1 VIGELVGGLAVVL
14 AGGFLIGFAAGWQA
28 RGARDRD
35 ADSPEV
41 GGMMEPMTAEQALT
55 FMFDTPNIPGLPYLC
70 NGCGRPVRK
79 RRRLTHANAKHPG
92 WLDQWNHA
100 LGAV

>member
-1 VIGELVGGLAVVL
+1 MIGELIGGLAVVL

-41 GGMMEPMTAEQALT
+41 GAA
-55 FMFDTPNIPGLPYLC
+55 
-70 NGCGRPVRK
+70 
-79 RRRLTHANAKHPG
+79 
-92 WLDQWNHA
+92 
-100 LGAV
+100 